1 MTDPRPSGVPRPPN
15 AANGPAVRAEQ
26 LRKTFGSLVAVDG
39 LDLTIDRGEVFGLL
53 GPNGS
58 GKTTTIRM
66 LCGLMEP
73 TSGRADVA
81 GVDVTADPEGVRRR
95 IGYMSQKFGLYDDLT
110 VEENLRFYASV
121 YGLRGEARSKRI
133 EEQLHDL
140 GLDERRHQLAGT
152 LSGGWKQRLAL
163 ASATSHEP
171 EVLFL
176 DEPTAGVDPA
186 SRRLFWD
193 WIYQLAKGGTTILV
207 TTHYMDEAARC
218 NRLAFLSRGH
228 LIAVGTQEEI
238 TKQFGQESIEDVFIE
253 LQKRDEGEQ
262 REPGTGRSLASL
274 GTSREQKPSTG
285 TVAVPPFVASAPL
298 GRRPPARDDEA
309 GHSERSEESRW
320 SRKRGAVPGSPFPVP
335 SKPRS
340 RSLLPMLWKEFVQMR
355 RDRFTLGMMIGL
367 PAIQLLLF
375 GFAIRTEVRHLP
387 TVVLDQSRTT
397 ESRALVDAVRNTG
410 NFDIVASVGS
420 RTEVQKHIERGD
432 ARAAVVIPPDFEVDI
447 KRRRPAQAQVI
458 IDAADPLASSA
469 AISGAALA
477 GQARSAALGPPG
489 VPRSLPIDVRVR
501 PWYNPGLESAI
512 YIVPGIIGLLLT
524 LTLLMITAMALVRE
538 RERGTLEQLIVTP
551 ISKTGL
557 MLGKVLPFALVG
569 YVQVTVI
576 LILGRL
582 VFDVPIRG
590 NLVLLYL
597 ITAPFIV
604 ASLALGLFVST
615 VVRTQVQAMQL
626 SFVFILPTVL
636 LSGFMFPREAMPAF
650 AQWLGAAFP
659 ITYYLRVLRGILL
672 KGVGMEAMWPDTLAL
687 AGFAVVL
694 IAFSVRRF
702 QKNIE

>member
-1 MTDPRPSGVPRPPN
+1 MTAAPTPAPIRPGVP
-15 AANGPAVRAEQ
+15 NGPAVRAER
-26 LRKTFGSLVAVDG
+26 LRKAFGAMVAVDG
-39 LDLTIDRGEVFGLL
+39 LDLTIERGEVFGLL

-73 TSGRADVA
+73 TSGGAQVA
-81 GVDVTADPEGVRRR
+81 GIDVTTDPEGVRRR

-110 VEENLRFYASV
+110 VQENLRFYASV
-121 YGLRGEARSKRI
+121 YGLRGTAREARI
-133 EEQLHDL
+133 AQQLSEL
-140 GLDERRHQLAGT
+140 GLEERSGQLAGT

-163 ASATSHEP
+163 ACATSHEP

-193 WIYQLAKGGTTILV
+193 WIYALANAGTTILV

-218 NRLAFLSRGH
+218 TRLAFLSRGH
-228 LIAVGTQEEI
+228 LIAVGTQDDI
-238 TKQFGQESIEDVFIE
+238 TRQFGQESIEDVFIE
-253 LQKRDEGEQ
+253 LQRKDEGPGTGNGEPGTGK
-262 REPGTGRSLASL
+262 REPGTGNREL
-274 GTSREQKPSTG
+274 GTGAGSRGLVAAAGGSEQ
-285 TVAVPPFVASAPL
+285 L
-298 GRRPPARDDEA
+298 GAPAR
-309 GHSERSEESRW
+309 SRRRTA
-320 SRKRGAVPGSPFPVP
+320 SSGSIRQ
-335 SKPRS
+335 ST
-340 RSLLPMLWKEFVQMR
+340 LWPMLWKEFVQMR

-387 TVVLDQSRTT
+387 TVVLDESRTT

-410 NFDIVASVGS
+410 NFDIIGPVAN
-420 RTEVQKHIERGD
+420 RDEMKRRIERGE
-432 ARAAVVIPPDFEVDI
+432 ARAAVIIPPDYEADI
-447 KRRRPAQAQVI
+447 KQRRTARAQVI
-458 IDAADPLASSA
+458 VDAADPLASSA
-469 AISGAALA
+469 AIGGATLA
-477 GQARSAALGPPG
+477 GQARSMALAPPG
-489 VPRSLPIDVRVR
+489 ARRDAAIEIRVR
-501 PWYNPGLESAI
+501 PWYNPALESSI
-512 YIVPGIIGLLLT
+512 YIVPGVIGLLLT

-557 MLGKVLPFALVG
+557 MVGKVLPFALVG

-576 LILGRL
+576 LILGRF
-582 VFDVPIRG
+582 VFDVPVRG
-590 NLVLLYL
+590 SLVLLYV
-597 ITAPFIV
+597 ITMPFIV

-636 LSGFMFPREAMPAF
+636 LSGFMFPREAMPVF
-650 AQWLGAAFP
+650 AQWLGAVFP

-672 KGVGMEAMWPDTLAL
+672 KGVGAEALWHDTLAL
-687 AGFAVVL
+687 SLFAIL
-694 IAFSVRRF
+694 LLAFSVRRF

>member
-1 MTDPRPSGVPRPPN
+1 MTGPRAPAGPPTPN
-15 AANGPAVRAEQ
+15 ASNGPAVRAER
-26 LRKTFGSLVAVDG
+26 LRKTFGSLVAVDA

-73 TSGRADVA
+73 TSGRAEVA
-81 GVDVTADPEGVRRR
+81 GIDVTTDPEGVRRR

-121 YGLRGEARSKRI
+121 YGLAGDARSRRI
-133 EEQLHDL
+133 EEQLRDL
-140 GLDERRHQLAGT
+140 GLAQRRRQLAGT

-163 ASATSHEP
+163 ACATSHEP

-207 TTHYMDEAARC
+207 TTHYMDEAERC
-218 NRLAFLSRGH
+218 SRLAFLSRGH
-228 LIAVGTQEEI
+228 LIAVGTQDEI
-238 TKQFGQESIEDVFIE
+238 TRQFGQESIEDVFIE

-262 REPGTGRSLASL
+262 RERETGN
-274 GTSREQKPSTG
+274 REQEPSTG
-285 TVAVPPFVASAPL
+285 RL
-298 GRRPPARDDEA
+298 GIPRLPARDDSLR
-309 GHSERSEESRW
+309 HSERSEESRS
-320 SRKRGAVPGSPFPVP
+320 SRERGTVPGSPLPVP
-335 SKPRS
+335 SKPPS
-340 RSLLPMLWKEFVQMR
+340 RSLVPMLWKEFVQMR

-375 GFAIRTEVRHLP
+375 GFAIRTDVRHLP

-420 RTEVQKHIERGD
+420 RTEMRKHIERGD
-432 ARAAVVIPPDFEVDI
+432 ARAAVVIPPDYEVDI
-447 KRRRPAQAQVI
+447 KRRRTAQAQVI
-458 IDAADPLASSA
+458 VDAADPLASSA
-469 AISGAALA
+469 AISGATLA
-477 GQARSAALGPPG
+477 GQARSVALGPPG
-489 VPRSLPIDVRVR
+489 QRREPPIDVRVR
-501 PWYNPGLESAI
+501 PWYNPGLESSI

-590 NLVLLYL
+590 NLALLYL

-672 KGVGMEAMWPDTLAL
+672 KGVGMDAMWRDTLAL
-687 AGFAVVL
+687 VGFAVVL
-694 IAFSVRRF
+694 LAFSVRRF

>member
-1 MTDPRPSGVPRPPN
+1 MSTAGPLDRDHPPN
-15 AANGPAVRAEQ
+15 AAALAVGAER
-26 LRKTFGSLVAVDG
+26 LRKVFGSLVAVDG
-39 LDLTIDRGEVFGLL
+39 LDLTIRRGEVFGLL

-66 LCGLMEP
+66 LTGLMEP

-81 GVDVTADPEGVRRR
+81 GVDVTIDAEGVRRR

-110 VEENLRFYASV
+110 VAENLRFYASV
-121 YGLRGEARSKRI
+121 YGLRGEPRSRRI
-133 EEQLHDL
+133 EQQLGDL
-140 GLDERRHQLAGT
+140 GLDHRRNQLAGT

-163 ASATSHEP
+163 ACATSHEP

-193 WIYQLAKGGTTILV
+193 WIYRLAKGGTTILV

-218 NRLAFLSRGH
+218 TRLAFLSRGH
-228 LIAVGTQEEI
+228 LIAVGTQEDI
-238 TKQFGQESIEDVFIE
+238 KRQFGLETIEDVFIE
-253 LQKRDEGEQ
+253 LQRRDE
-262 REPGTGRSLASL
+262 REPGTGNREPNGREP
-274 GTSREQKPSTG
+274 GTGNREQRFPVISRS
-285 TVAVPPFVASAPL
+285 VQPAAP
-298 GRRPPARDDEA
+298 
-309 GHSERSEESRW
+309 
-320 SRKRGAVPGSPFPVP
+320 VPGSRFPVP
-335 SKPRS
+335 STTPP

-387 TVVLDQSRTT
+387 TVVLDESRTT
-397 ESRALVDAVRNTG
+397 ESRAFVDAVRNTG
-410 NFDIVASVGS
+410 NFDIVGAVGS
-420 RTEVQKHIERGD
+420 RADIQQKIERGD
-432 ARAAVVIPPDFEVDI
+432 ARAAVVIPPDFQADI
-447 KRRRPAQAQVI
+447 KRRRTARAQVI
-458 IDAADPLASSA
+458 VDAADPLASSA

-489 VPRSLPIDVRVR
+489 SQRELPIEVRVR
-501 PWYNPGLESAI
+501 PWYNPGLESSI

-576 LILGRL
+576 LLLGRL

-590 NLVLLYL
+590 NVALLYL

-636 LSGFMFPREAMPAF
+636 LSGFMFPREAMPPF

-672 KGVGMEAMWPDTLAL
+672 KGAGIDALWPDTLAL
-687 AGFAVVL
+687 AAFALVL
-694 IAFSVRRF
+694 IAFSVQRF

>member
-1 MTDPRPSGVPRPPN
+1 VPN
-15 AANGPAVRAEQ
+15 VANGPAVRAER
-26 LRKTFGSLVAVDG
+26 LTKSFGSLVAVER

-73 TSGRADVA
+73 TSGRAQVA
-81 GVDVTADPEGVRRR
+81 SVDVTDDPEGVRRR

-121 YGLRGEARSKRI
+121 YGLRGSARAKRI
-133 EEQLHDL
+133 ADQLRDL
-140 GLDERRHQLAGT
+140 GFGERRNQLAGE

-163 ASATSHEP
+163 ACATSHEP

-218 NRLAFLSRGH
+218 TRLAFLSRGH
-228 LIAVGTQEEI
+228 LIAVGTQDEI
-238 TKQFGQESIEDVFIE
+238 TRQFGKESIEDVFIE
-253 LQKRDEGEQ
+253 LQKRDEGK
-262 REPGTGRSLASL
+262 PGD
-274 GTSREQKPSTG
+274 
-285 TVAVPPFVASAPL
+285 
-298 GRRPPARDDEA
+298 GRRATGDGEKAEDPRDASSAVEASRGLLPPPVARPP
-309 GHSERSEESRW
+309 SP
-320 SRKRGAVPGSPFPVP
+320 AVRRPSPGSLP
-335 SKPRS
+335 
-340 RSLLPMLWKEFVQMR
+340 PMLWKEFVQMR

-397 ESRALVDAVRNTG
+397 ESRAFVDAIRNTG
-410 NFDIVASVGS
+410 NFDIVGAIGS
-420 RTEVQKHIERGD
+420 RTDMQKKIERGD
-432 ARAAVVIPPDFEVDI
+432 ARAAVVIPPDFEADI
-447 KRRRPAQAQVI
+447 KRHRTAQAQVI
-458 IDAADPLASSA
+458 VDAADPLASSA

-489 VPRSLPIDVRVR
+489 SRRALPIDVRVR

-551 ISKTGL
+551 ISKTSL

-576 LILGRL
+576 LVLGRL

-590 NLVLLYL
+590 NLALLYL

-672 KGVGMEAMWPDTLAL
+672 KGAGIDALWRDTLAL
-687 AGFAVVL
+687 AAFAVVL

>member
-1 MTDPRPSGVPRPPN
+1 MSDPHI
-15 AANGPAVRAEQ
+15 AAVAMADAPNGPAIRAER

-39 LDLTIDRGEVFGLL
+39 LDLTVERGEVFGLL

-73 TSGRADVA
+73 TSGRAEVA
-81 GVDVTADPEGVRRR
+81 GVDVTANPEGVRRR

-110 VEENLRFYASV
+110 VAENLRFYASV
-121 YGLRGEARSKRI
+121 YGLRGQARSRRI
-133 EEQLHDL
+133 EEQLVEL
-140 GLDERRHQLAGT
+140 GLEERRDQLAGT

-163 ASATSHEP
+163 ACATSHEP

-186 SRRLFWD
+186 SRRLFWE
-193 WIYQLAKGGTTILV
+193 WIYQLAKTGTTILV

-218 NRLAFLSRGH
+218 TRLAFLSRGH
-228 LIAVGTQEEI
+228 LIAVGTQDEI
-238 TKQFGQESIEDVFIE
+238 TRQFGQKTIEDVFIE
-253 LQKRDEGEQ
+253 LQKRDEGDGKREADRAIPGSRPGGSGSSEQ
-262 REPGTGRSLASL
+262 LAAEARGRRRSVKGPQQAAPASL
-274 GTSREQKPSTG
+274 F
-285 TVAVPPFVASAPL
+285 PP
-298 GRRPPARDDEA
+298 
-309 GHSERSEESRW
+309 
-320 SRKRGAVPGSPFPVP
+320 PGSATP
-335 SKPRS
+335 
-340 RSLLPMLWKEFVQMR
+340 RSLLPMLWKEFIQMR
-355 RDRFTLGMMIGL
+355 RDRFTLGMMVGL

-387 TVVLDQSRTT
+387 TVVLDESRTT
-397 ESRALVDAVRNTG
+397 ESRALVDAIRNTG
-410 NFDIVASVGS
+410 NFDIVGNVAS
-420 RTEVQKHIERGD
+420 RTDVRHRIERGD
-432 ARAAVVIPPDFEVDI
+432 ARAAVIIPPDYEADI
-447 KRRRPAQAQVI
+447 KRRRTAQAQVI
-458 IDAADPLASSA
+458 VDAADPLASSA
-469 AISGAALA
+469 AISGATLA
-477 GQARSAALGPPG
+477 GQARAVALRAPG
-489 VPRSLPIDVRVR
+489 TPRQLPIDVRVR
-501 PWYNPGLESAI
+501 PWYNPGLESSI

-576 LILGRL
+576 LVLGRL

-650 AQWLGAAFP
+650 AQWLGALFP
-659 ITYYLRVLRGILL
+659 ITYFLRVLRGILL
-672 KGVGMEAMWPDTLAL
+672 KGVGADALWRDTLAL
-687 AGFAVVL
+687 AAFAVVL
-694 IAFSVRRF
+694 ISFSVRRF

>member
-1 MTDPRPSGVPRPPN
+1 VTTLRSPDDPRAPN
-15 AANGPAVRAEQ
+15 AFTGPAVRAEG
-26 LRKTFGSLVAVDG
+26 LRKVFGSLVAVDG
-39 LDLTIDRGEVFGLL
+39 LDLTIDRGEVFGML

-73 TSGRADVA
+73 TAGRAQVA
-81 GVDVTADPEGVRRR
+81 GVDVVDDPEGVRRR

-121 YGLRGEARSKRI
+121 YGLRGVARTTRI
-133 EEQLHDL
+133 ADQLRDL
-140 GLDERRHQLAGT
+140 GLEDRKRQLAGT

-163 ASATSHEP
+163 ACATSHEP

-218 NRLAFLSRGH
+218 MRLAFLSRGH
-228 LIAVGTQEEI
+228 LIAVGTQDEI
-238 TKQFGQESIEDVFIE
+238 TRQFGQDSIEDVFIE
-253 LQKRDEGEQ
+253 LQRRDEGDGRRETRDVEPSGGPSARDEQ
-262 REPGTGRSLASL
+262 PAVSSSPV
-274 GTSREQKPSTG
+274 SRLPYPDS
-285 TVAVPPFVASAPL
+285 
-298 GRRPPARDDEA
+298 RPPA
-309 GHSERSEESRW
+309 
-320 SRKRGAVPGSPFPVP
+320 
-335 SKPRS
+335 KPP

-397 ESRALVDAVRNTG
+397 ESRAFVDAMRNTG
-410 NFDIVASVGS
+410 NFDIVGRIGS
-420 RTEVQKHIERGD
+420 RTDLRKQIERGD
-432 ARAAVVIPPDFEVDI
+432 ARAAVVIPPDFEADI
-447 KRRRPAQAQVI
+447 KRRRTAEAQVI
-458 IDAADPLASSA
+458 VDAADPLASSA

-489 VPRSLPIDVRVR
+489 ARRPLPIDVRVR
-501 PWYNPGLESAI
+501 PWYNPGLESSI

-551 ISKTGL
+551 ISKTSL

-576 LILGRL
+576 LVLGRL

-590 NLVLLYL
+590 NLGLLYL
-597 ITAPFIV
+597 ITAPFII

-672 KGVGMEAMWPDTLAL
+672 KGAGIDAMWRDTLAL
-687 AGFAVVL
+687 VVFAIVL